1 MVSAG
6 VRLII
11 NPATWTDRA
20 RSPGRRSRSGN
31 RECGLD
37 SRSQDQLASLAV
49 DWIVRRR
56 WSEAEYL
63 ELAHSNNWFVELV
76 DERVVL
82 HEMASRRHQ
91 ELAGNLYAA
100 LRRSERGK
108 ALFGPYPIRLWSGRI
123 REPDL
128 LFYRSPH
135 EARAGQ
141 QVGQPPDLAI
151 EILSPSTRT
160 TDLQDKHAEYARS
173 GISEYWIVDP
183 EAETLTLHRMV
194 DGRYDEGRHVARGET
209 VSSEVVDDLV
219 ISIGEIFGD

>member
-1 MVSAG
+1 M
-6 VRLII
+6 
-11 NPATWTDRA
+11 
-20 RSPGRRSRSGN
+20 
-31 RECGLD
+31 D

-49 DWIVRRR
+49 DWIVQRR

-82 HEMASRRHQ
+82 HELASRSHQ

-123 REPDL
+123 REPGL
-128 LFYRSPH
+128 PFYRSPH
-135 EARAGQ
+135 AARAGQ

-160 TDLQDKHAEYARS
+160 TDLQDKRAEYARS
-173 GISEYWIVDP
+173 GIEEYWIVDP
-183 EAETLTLHRMV
+183 VDESLTLHRLV
-194 DGRYDEGRHVARGET
+194 DGRYDEGQRFTRGET
-209 VSSEVVDDLV
+209 VRSAVVADLGL
-219 ISIGEIFGD
+219 SLEEIFGD